1 MDSIH
6 CLNNKATRPVT
17 MFSSTFLA
25 APSLTKRRVQ
35 LFLLTTLLCV
45 PALFAGY
52 MGDDFIHHALLS
64 ANIPIDKPN
73 DLSLFGLFSFINGDP
88 DRNRLLMDYS
98 LLPWWTYS
106 ELKYAFWRPVS
117 EVFHWLD
124 HRIWPNHPW
133 IMHLHNLAWYL
144 GIIFV
149 ANRLYQRSLLPAA
162 SVMALAIYALD
173 SSHGFTLSW
182 IANRNG
188 LICVVFGLLSLK
200 LYIDWREQQNTL
212 AALGSLLCLI
222 LALLSAEMG
231 ISIFGYF
238 IAYALFMDKRG
249 PVKGLFAAL
258 PYFLVIALWWAFYKA
273 SGFGAANA
281 DSYYVD
287 PAEHPMVFTAKL
299 IERFPVLMAGQ
310 WGIVPAELY
319 GFSGITN
326 WGYVALCALFLLLCL
341 VPIVLIGWK
350 KPSIRFWF
358 AGMIFSILPALTAL
372 PHDRLLMFTG
382 IGAAAIMG
390 DFLASLFVQKY
401 RPAGKLLKKT
411 VVGVAGLLFILHLVI
426 SPLLLPVMSYSTKIW
441 ADLIPT
447 GPTYFS
453 DIDDIETKQLV
464 IFGPPIASALA
475 IGPMRFYREDPMPDR
490 LWTITSQPDPLTF
503 ETINP
508 STLKV
513 SNPLGFMREQTEKA
527 FRDTQKHPLEEG
539 EETRLSG
546 LTISIHDLNTDGI
559 PTTLTLTFDKKIS
572 DDTLV
577 FLQWSE
583 SENRYSQLSF

>member
-1 MDSIH
+1 
-6 CLNNKATRPVT
+6 

-25 APSLTKRRVQ
+25 PATLPKRRTQ
-35 LFLLTTLLCV
+35 LFLLTTFLCL
-45 PALFAGY
+45 PALWAGY

-88 DRNRLLMDYS
+88 ERNRLLMDYS

-117 EVFHWLD
+117 ELFHWLD
-124 HRIWPNHPW
+124 HRFWPNHAW
-133 IMHLHNLAWYL
+133 LMHLHNIVWYL
-144 GIIFV
+144 GILLV
-149 ANRLYQRSLLPAA
+149 VNRLYQRSLIPAA
-162 SVMALAIYALD
+162 SVVALAIYALD

-188 LICVVFGLLSLK
+188 LICVLFGLLSLK
-200 LYIDWREQQNTL
+200 LYMDWREQENTL
-212 AALGSLLCLI
+212 GALGSLMCLI
-222 LALLSAEMG
+222 LGLLSAEMG

-238 IAYALFMDKRG
+238 IAYALFLDKRG
-249 PVKGLFAAL
+249 PVKGLLATL
-258 PYFLVIALWWAFYKA
+258 PYFLVIVLWWAFYKV

-287 PAEHPMVFTAKL
+287 PAEHPMVFATKL
-299 IERFPVLMAGQ
+299 MERFPVLMAGQ
-310 WGIVPAELY
+310 WGIVPAEIY

-326 WGYVALCALFLLLCL
+326 WGYVAVCALFLLLCFI
-341 VPIVLIGWK
+341 PIVLIGWK

-358 AGMIFSILPALTAL
+358 TGMLFSVLPALTAL

-382 IGAAAIMG
+382 VGAAAIMG

-411 VVGVAGLLFILHLVI
+411 VVGVAGLLFLFHLVI
-426 SPLLLPVMSYSTKIW
+426 SPLLLPLISYSTKIW
-441 ADLIPT
+441 ADFIPT

-453 DIDDIETKQLV
+453 DIDDIKTKQLV

-475 IGPMRFYREDPMPDR
+475 IGPMRFHRQDPMPER

-503 ETINP
+503 ERISPT
-508 STLKV
+508 TLKV

-527 FRDTQKHPLEEG
+527 FRDTQKHPLQEG
-539 EETRLSG
+539 EQTQLSG
-546 LTISIHDLNTDGI
+546 LTISIHDLNADGI
-559 PTTLTLTFDKKIS
+559 PTTLTLKFDHELS
-572 DDTLV
+572 DDKLV

-583 SENRYSQLSF
+583 PENRYSQISF